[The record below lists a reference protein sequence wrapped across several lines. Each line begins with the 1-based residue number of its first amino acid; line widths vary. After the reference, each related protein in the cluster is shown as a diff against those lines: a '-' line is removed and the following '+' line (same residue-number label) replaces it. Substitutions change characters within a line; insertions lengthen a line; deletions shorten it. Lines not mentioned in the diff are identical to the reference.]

1 MGCPAKK
8 NPVFIREKKNLIVG
22 TLFPFFSFCCCS
34 FSCLFPV
41 YVCIS
46 ALCNC
51 HAAGFLFTGYQF
63 GSPNEYCYHVTNLLS
78 YSILCLSYELILSL
92 RKPWQAI

>member
-22 TLFPFFSFCCCS
+22 TLFLFFLFVVAV

-46 ALCNC
+46 ALCNS
-51 HAAGFLFTGYQF
+51 HATGFLFTGYRF
-63 GSPNEYCYHVTNLLS
+63 GSPNEDCYHVTNL
-78 YSILCLSYELILSL
+78 YLIQSCGFDTISKEALGAG
-92 RKPWQAI
+92 Q